1 MMKKVKPLA
10 VSVDL
15 ARTPNAAAS
24 QEIARTKA
32 IRMPM
37 AASQAAASAWGRK
50 PIGQGVF
57 DQPDSADGEFGFG
70 LERVLDGIDV
80 LVRSRTR

>member
-1 MMKKVKPLA
+1 
-10 VSVDL
+10 VS
-15 ARTPNAAAS
+15 AAL
-24 QEIARTKA
+24 
-32 IRMPM
+32 
-37 AASQAAASAWGRK
+37 
-50 PIGQGVF
+50 GQGVF